1 MNDTYFPIIRISC
14 DVLVVGGGLAAF
26 RAAWAARAT
35 GARVRIVAKRRPMTG
50 GATAVG
56 RSEIMGVAAALGHS
70 NPLDSPEIHYMD
82 TVNTGGAFLRRD
94 LVRVLV
100 EGIPKEICQ
109 LMKWRVPFEKKGE
122 KLSQMHSDYA
132 TYPRNCKADG
142 RTGWEILSVLNQRV
156 RDAGIEI
163 DEEVMIVKLFSSLKQ
178 SLGAFGLGRKTNTLY
193 VYESKCVIAAC
204 GGAGHLFSKNAV
216 SPEMSGDGYVFALQ
230 AGAPLVNMEFLQFG
244 PGVLTCQPLAL
255 SGPVYRMAPIFR
267 NDLGEDILKKHVPAR
282 VSIVEVLGRKVFPFN
297 GQDESRYLDMA
308 ISLEN
313 LDGRAVTLQIDRE
326 GELLKRIPHTC
337 RRILDAGLSLTDPWP
352 VGIILQCFNGGIY
365 MEDTHCHTRV
375 PGLLV
380 AGEAAGGL
388 RAPTR
393 PGGNALA
400 EALVFGKIA
409 GEEAGRMQ
417 REMEQ
422 ARVEEETLQNL
433 LADLKKIETFRGG
446 RSHFKIRGELQ
457 CLCERYLSVVR
468 SAEGLR
474 KANARIGKLQVEL
487 EMEARADG
495 FLADYFTTRHLAIV
509 AEVITA
515 AALLREESRGSHFRE
530 DFTESR
536 EEWNLPIWVTQEGKS
551 LRVEAKAI

>member
-1 MNDTYFPIIRISC
+1 MNHTDFPVIRVSC
-14 DVLVVGGGLAAF
+14 DVLIVGGGLAAF
-26 RAAWAARAT
+26 RAAWAARAS

-70 NPLDSPEIHYMD
+70 DPLDSPEIHYQD
-82 TVNTGGAFLRRD
+82 TVIAGGAFLRRD
-94 LVRVLV
+94 LARVLV
-100 EGIPKEICQ
+100 DDIPNEIMQ
-109 LMKWRVPFEKKGE
+109 LLSWSVPFEKKGE
-122 KLSQMHSDYA
+122 NLFQMRSDYA

-142 RTGWEILSVLNQRV
+142 RTGWEILSALSQRV

-163 DEEVMIVKLFSSLKQ
+163 DEEVMIVKLFSGRDQ
-178 SLGAFGLGRKTNTLY
+178 SLGAFGLGRKANVLY

-204 GGAGHLFSKNAV
+204 GGAGHLFSRNAV

-230 AGAPLVNMEFLQFG
+230 AGAPLMNMEFLQFG
-244 PGVLTCQPLAL
+244 PGVLTPSPLAL

-267 NDLGEDILKKHVPAR
+267 NDLGEDILKKHLPAG
-282 VSIVEVLGRKVFPFN
+282 VSVEEVLAHKVFPFN
-297 GQDESRYLDMA
+297 GQDPSRYLDMA

-313 LDGRAVTLQIDRE
+313 LAGRAVTLQVGQE

-352 VGIILQCFNGGIY
+352 IGIILQCFNGGIY
-365 MEDTHCHTRV
+365 MEDARCHTRV

-409 GEEAGRMQ
+409 GEEAAGMQ
-417 REMEQ
+417 VDMEP
-422 ARVEEETLQNL
+422 AEAKGEELQNFI
-433 LADLKKIETFRGG
+433 ADLQKIQTLRRG
-446 RSHFKIRGELQ
+446 RSHLKIRGELHG
-457 CLCERYLSVVR
+457 LCERYLSVVR
-468 SAEGLR
+468 SADGLQ
-474 KANARIGKLQVEL
+474 KAGARIGQMQAEL

-495 FLADYFTTRHLAIV
+495 FVADYFTTLHLAVV

-515 AALLREESRGSHFRE
+515 AALRREESRGSHFRE
-530 DFTESR
+530 DFTEPR
-536 EEWNLPIWVTQEGKS
+536 EEWNLPLFVTREGRG
-551 LRVEAKAI
+551 LRVEKKVI